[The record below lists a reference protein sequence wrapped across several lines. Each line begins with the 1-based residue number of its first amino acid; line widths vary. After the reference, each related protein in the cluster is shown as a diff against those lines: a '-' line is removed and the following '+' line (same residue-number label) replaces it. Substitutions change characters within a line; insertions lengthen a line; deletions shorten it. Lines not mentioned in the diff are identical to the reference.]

1 MLSRCEIEFLQSLN
15 DEQLELLLAEPEVR
29 QALCEHDW
37 LRAGVESPQTGG
49 AMFSGGECTGDDGTW
64 GETDDS

>member
-37 LRAGVESPQTGG
+37 LRAKAEPPHVGDST
-49 AMFSGGECTGDDGTW
+49 FSDDVCTGDDVTW
-64 GETDDS
+64 VEADDS